1 MEEAQLESGNH
12 HKQLKQIDFDLDM
25 EEKMDQSHIRE
36 LSGMAGELSE
46 ISAGDLSKF
55 SQSEM
60 PGESQFD
67 KGDDLAD
74 MIGGLGLQG
83 VFKKKGNRMT

>member
-1 MEEAQLESGNH
+1 MEDAQAEGEQFTR
-12 HKQLKQIDFDLDM
+12 QLKQMDLDLEMDDKM
-25 EEKMDQSHIRE
+25 EQSHIRE

-46 ISAGDLSKF
+46 ISQGDLSKF
-55 SQSEM
+55 SQSGM

-67 KGDDLAD
+67 KADDLAD

-83 VFKKKGNRMT
+83 VFKKKGKLS